1 MTSHTSNRALTE
13 TLRRFVS
20 LVRLE
25 HALFSLPLFISG
37 ALLAGP
43 GRFPSWLDWLYIA
56 VAGTSARN
64 LALALNR
71 FIDRHIDSRNPRT
84 STRELPAGRLN
95 TLQVQ
100 FFIALN
106 LVLYAVSAWL
116 IAPICLVLGW
126 IPLAI
131 FTLYPFMKRFTSL
144 CHFGVGAGLAMAP
157 LGGYL
162 AAAKEWPLSVPAWLL
177 AGFTFLWVSGF
188 DIIYATMDETFDR
201 AHGVHSM
208 VAWLGRERALRVS
221 AVLHV
226 IAFAALVG
234 TVQLVLGP
242 TPPVIARIVSGV
254 LLAAAGVLLFLEQRW
269 AEQVNLA
276 FFKVNVWVGAVV
288 LLAVLAARIGG

>member
-1 MTSHTSNRALTE
+1 
-13 TLRRFVS
+13 
-20 LVRLE
+20 VRLE

-188 DIIYATMDETFDR
+188 DIIYAQADVEYDR
-201 AHGVHSM
+201 RTGVHSLPARLGG
-208 VAWLGRERALRVS
+208 VAMRVS
-221 AVLHV
+221 AALHMGAILALLLLWALYFNHAGWLWLPTGAMAVLFYLQHMHSGD
-226 IAFAALVG
+226 IEFAAFRVNTLVG
-234 TVQLVLGP
+234 FVM
-242 TPPVIARIVSGV
+242 
-254 LLAAAGVLLFLEQRW
+254 LLF
-269 AEQVNLA
+269 
-276 FFKVNVWVGAVV
+276 VWVGVA
-288 LLAVLAARIGG
+288 